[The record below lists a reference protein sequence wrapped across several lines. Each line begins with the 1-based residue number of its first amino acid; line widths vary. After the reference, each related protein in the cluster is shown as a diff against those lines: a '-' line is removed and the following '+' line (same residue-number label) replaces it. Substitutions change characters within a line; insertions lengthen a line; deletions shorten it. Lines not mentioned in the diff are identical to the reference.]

1 MLRII
6 KRAPWIAAGAVGAWL
21 LDGTNGEERRRRLRE
36 RVDDLLKPGHPA
48 RPPVDVDVPEGR
60 AA

>member
-36 RVDDLLKPGHPA
+36 RVDDLLKPGPPE
-48 RPPVDVDVPEGR
+48 RPPVDLEVPQGR

>member
-6 KRAPWIAAGAVGAWL
+6 KRAPWIAAGAVGAWFF
-21 LDGTNGEERRRRLRE
+21 DGTNGEERRRRLRE
-36 RVDDLLKPGHPA
+36 RVDDLLKPGAPA
-48 RPPVDVDVPEGR
+48 RPPVDLDLQEGR

>member
-6 KRAPWIAAGAVGAWL
+6 KRAPWIAAGALAAWL
-21 LDGTNGEERRRRLRE
+21 FDGTNGEERRRRLKARA
-36 RVDDLLKPGHPA
+36 DDLLHGQPT
-48 RPPVDVDVPEGR
+48 RPPIDVDAPVER